1 MLQHVRPALVL
12 TLLLTFLTGV
22 VYPLAITGLGTVV
35 FPQQAQGSLIIRN
48 GAIVGS
54 SLVGQYFAA
63 ERYFHARPS
72 ATSRVD
78 PADAS
83 KTVDEPYNAAS
94 SSGSNL
100 GPLSQKLI
108 GRVASEVERVKVP
121 GPAGIPADAV
131 TTSASGLDPH
141 ISPAFAAMQISR
153 VATSRGWPAERVER
167 IVAAKTEG
175 RLFGLIGEPRVN
187 VLLLNLAL
195 DEVQSQ

>member
-12 TLLLTFLTGV
+12 TLLFTFLTGV

-35 FPQQAQGSLIIRN
+35 FPQQAQGSLITRN

-78 PADAS
+78 PSDAS

-108 GRVASEVERVKVP
+108 DRVAGEVERVKVP

-153 VATSRGWPAERVER
+153 VATARGWPEERVER